1 MASGNMKIGIITEC
15 IQQLIIKLLNVPC
28 IVSLSLLNTNR
39 FLKVGLRFDFSSL
52 FGTIDCNDSG
62 AREDKTSFGL
72 ICGGG
77 L

>member
-1 MASGNMKIGIITEC
+1 MRIDFTE
-15 IQQLIIKLLNVPC
+15 
-28 IVSLSLLNTNR
+28 
-39 FLKVGLRFDFSSL
+39 VGLRFDFSSL
-52 FGTIDCNDSG
+52 VGTIVVCDDSG

>member
-1 MASGNMKIGIITEC
+1 MFPALFPCLYSMRIDFTE
-15 IQQLIIKLLNVPC
+15 
-28 IVSLSLLNTNR
+28 
-39 FLKVGLRFDFSSL
+39 VGLRFDFSSL
-52 FGTIDCNDSG
+52 VGTIDCDDSG